1 MADIEQ
7 IEAFLAGGKEEYRI
21 QVTAPRSVQG
31 FSSLDAY
38 REGTVTWIK
47 TAERWHEGMPDIALA
62 IVQEGVEVSVP
73 NQIIC
78 RNSKAVFFSL
88 IEHFFAVPVEDEL
101 PIGHNTVI
109 GPHVKLG
116 ENVKIGHNCSIT
128 GEVTIGDN
136 TVISDNVVIKNRVHI
151 GKRCTIQALA
161 MIGEDGFGSY
171 KEGDHWTM
179 IRHYGGVWIGDDVF
193 IGSHADI
200 ERGTI
205 DDTYIG
211 NGVKIGPCTLIAHNN
226 RIGENVNLI
235 CCHLYGSVSVE
246 DNALVVGSIVKNQ
259 CTIGE
264 NSLIGI
270 GSAVLQDIEAG
281 KVAVG
286 IPARVIRDND
296 TGGGK

>member
-7 IEAFLAGGKEEYRI
+7 IEAFLAKEKEAYRM
-21 QVTAPRSVQG
+21 QVNAPQAVQG

-38 REGTVTWIK
+38 REGTMTWIK
-47 TAERWHEGMPDIALA
+47 SADRWHEGIPDIALA
-62 IVQEGVEVSVP
+62 IVQEGVEIPLP

-78 RNSKAVFFSL
+78 RNSKAAFFSL
-88 IEHFFAVPVEDEL
+88 IEHFFAVPEDDGGM
-101 PIGHNTVI
+101 IGYHTVI

-128 GEVTIGDN
+128 GDVTIGDD
-136 TVISDNVVIKNRVHI
+136 TIISDNVVIKNRVRI
-151 GKRCTIQALA
+151 GKRCTIQALT

-171 KEGDHWTM
+171 QEGARSVM
-179 IRHYGGVWIGDDVF
+179 IRHFGGVWIGDDVF

-211 NGVKIGPCTLIAHNN
+211 DGVKIGPCTLIAHNS

-235 CCHLYGSVSVE
+235 CSHLYGSVTVE
-246 DNALVVGSIVKNQ
+246 EHAWVVGSIIKNQ
-259 CTIGE
+259 CTVGA
-264 NSLIGI
+264 NSLVGI

-286 IPARVIRDND
+286 MPARVIRNND
-296 TGGGK
+296 R